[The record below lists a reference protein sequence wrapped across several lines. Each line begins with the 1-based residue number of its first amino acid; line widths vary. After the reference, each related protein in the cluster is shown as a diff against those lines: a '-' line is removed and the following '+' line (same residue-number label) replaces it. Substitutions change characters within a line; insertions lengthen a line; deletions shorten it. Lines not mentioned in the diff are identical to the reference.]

1 MWAPASRPT
10 RAQVL
15 RAQELLRAGLAP
27 GEVHSESGVQY
38 RGAWHPN
45 EGGGGVHRGVEVW
58 LSDAAQDGAASTPRA
73 APAVPPPLAVDDERA
88 AVLAEGER
96 RGWPAAELD
105 AAIQIESGWNPH
117 AYAKST
123 NAGGLIGFMPFV
135 LPMVGWRGTP
145 EAFRA
150 QGIRAQAPYVG
161 RYFDVTKTK
170 WRRPGDT
177 YLAMAAPGFVGR
189 DDAVE
194 VYPVGSKAWQL
205 NSGWRGP
212 DGRITVGS
220 IRAVLF
226 RKMARRA
233 PPPRTTGQ
241 SFPLL
246 LGAVLA
252 GLYLWR
258 CGKCR
263 ARLRRL
269 VA

>member
-1 MWAPASRPT
+1 
-10 RAQVL
+10 VL
-15 RAQELLRAGLAP
+15 RAEELLRAGLAP
-27 GEVHSESGVQY
+27 GEAHTEGAVQY

-45 EGGGGVHRGVEVW
+45 KTGGGVHRGVEVW
-58 LSDAAQDGAASTPRA
+58 LSDGAQAPQAPPP
-73 APAVPPPLAVDDERA
+73 PAVAPPPPPPPPPSSGDSERD

-105 AAIQIESGWNPH
+105 AAVQIESGWNPH

-177 YLAMAAPGFVGR
+177 YLALAAPGFVGR
-189 DDAVE
+189 DDSVE
-194 VYPVGSKAWQL
+194 VYPVGGKAWQL
-205 NSGWRGP
+205 NPGWRGP